1 MGTQT
6 VAGERILVPFDQAG
20 APRAPWCC
28 RAELSYNLLDEEG
41 TLIDRLIDFA
51 FDTIGAQTLDMRVT
65 TTIHCQVMITV
76 QNAPLSAQF

>member
-1 MGTQT
+1 MS
-6 VAGERILVPFDQAG
+6 FDQAV
-20 APRAPWCC
+20 AAKPLRRC

-65 TTIHCQVMITV
+65 TTIHCQAMITV
-76 QNAPLSAQF
+76 QDAPLSAQF